1 MSDKRQK
8 NQLVLAFT
16 EEGRGEAPKASR
28 EGTESLTAKCETE
41 RPASHEQLM
50 EEVCERENCWQA
62 YKRVKANK
70 GSPGIDGMKVG
81 ELSGYLKQHWPS
93 IREQL
98 LRGTY
103 QPQPVRRVEIPKP
116 DGGVRKLGIPRVHAR
131 KPDLMPSGSLSWT
144 ARSDSKRWKLIL
156 KKKRGGVSG
165 SNPCKS
171 APMAAPALSANPG
184 SGGSRERPLRGSGRE
199 DAFLAKIAAT
209 ADLQLTNARLRRS
222 IADPH

>member
-1 MSDKRQK
+1 
-8 NQLVLAFT
+8 
-16 EEGRGEAPKASR
+16 
-28 EGTESLTAKCETE
+28 
-41 RPASHEQLM
+41 M

-116 DGGVRKLGIPRVHAR
+116 DGGMRKLGIPTVLDRLIQQAVMQVLQRRWDPTFSEHSHGFRPKRSAHQAVAKAQQYKEQWYLR
-131 KPDLMPSGSLSWT
+131 CSRTCTCITLSTFGPNTGEST
-144 ARSDSKRWKLIL
+144 AL
-156 KKKRGGVSG
+156 
-165 SNPCKS
+165 
-171 APMAAPALSANPG
+171 
-184 SGGSRERPLRGSGRE
+184 
-199 DAFLAKIAAT
+199 LAT
-209 ADLQLTNARLRRS
+209 S
-222 IADPH
+222 